1 MNLLYLFFRKKF
13 TFTSVTCFFLLFR
26 IMSRL
31 KKTCVLLV
39 VGFYLGYMFTSR
51 TYEDTVDRLKQTV
64 ALYLRRTEAVFNNVT
79 AYHNN
84 SSPYRTMISNKKNN
98 HFTLSQL
105 SHRAQGSDGWNL
117 VFSRNRTIWKVQ
129 PSMCSRNTT
138 GFYRSKLRTNV
149 GSTTIYIYDPRKDI
163 WVSREIIRYGSWE
176 GTHINLILS
185 LLQQDPD
192 LHFVDIGSNVGVFTL
207 AVALLGRRV
216 LAVDAL
222 AMNIMRLCSSV
233 IEGNF
238 TDSVQIVYNAFS
250 DVYETVSLGMDEN
263 NVGGTFVAKDKN
275 TNKVIGS
282 RVVGNYGTVQTIRLN
297 DVLSLPRFDFTK
309 VIMKIDVEGYEN
321 KVFKGGET
329 FFDKVDVRAVLM
341 EWQWLKTGNA
351 GQEIINFMLLKN
363 MEPHVPEQNPR
374 PLKIQDRGNWPN
386 DILWR
391 KKPLIKTR

>member
-1 MNLLYLFFRKKF
+1 
-13 TFTSVTCFFLLFR
+13 
-26 IMSRL
+26 MSRL
-31 KKTCVLLV
+31 KKTCILLV
-39 VGFYLGYMFTSR
+39 VGFCLGYMFTSM

-64 ALYLRRTEAVFNNVT
+64 ALYLRRTEAVFNNET

-84 SSPYRTMISNKKNN
+84 SPPSRTMISNKKNN

-105 SHRAQGSDGWNL
+105 SPRAQGSDGWNL

-176 GTHINLILS
+176 GKHINLILS

-297 DVLSLPRFDFTK
+297 DVLSLPRFDFKK

-321 KVFKGGET
+321 KVFKGGKT

-341 EWQWLKTGNA
+341 EWQWLKTGSD
-351 GQEIINFMLLKN
+351 GLEIINFMLRKN

>member
-1 MNLLYLFFRKKF
+1 MNLLIFSFITKDIYLCYVFFF
-13 TFTSVTCFFLLFR
+13 LFR

-39 VGFYLGYMFTSR
+39 VGFCLGYMFTFM
-51 TYEDTVDRLKQTV
+51 TYKDN
-64 ALYLRRTEAVFNNVT
+64 VFNNVT

-84 SSPYRTMISNKKNN
+84 SPPSRTLIPNKKTQ
-98 HFTLSQL
+98 FTLSQL
-105 SHRAQGSDGWNL
+105 SPRTQGDGWNV
-117 VFSRNRTIWKVQ
+117 VFSMNRTIWKVQ

-163 WVSREIIRYGSWE
+163 WVSKHIIRYGSWE
-176 GTHINLILS
+176 GKHINLIVS
-185 LLQQDPD
+185 LLQQAPD
-192 LHFVDIGSNVGVFTL
+192 LQFVDIGSNVGVFTL

-238 TDSVQIVYNAFS
+238 TDRVQIVYNAFS

-275 TNKVIGS
+275 TNKVKGS

-297 DVLSLPRFDFTK
+297 DVLSLPKFDFRK
-309 VIMKIDVEGYEN
+309 VILKIDVEGYEN
-321 KVFKGGET
+321 RVFKGGET
-329 FFDKVDVRAVLM
+329 FFDKVDVQAVLM
-341 EWQWLKTGNA
+341 EWQWLKTGSA
-351 GQEIINFMLLKN
+351 GQEIINFMLRKN
-363 MEPHVPEQNPR
+363 MEPHVPNPNPQ
-374 PLKIQDRGNWPN
+374 PLKIQDRGKWPN

-391 KKPLIKTR
+391 KKPLINT

>member
-1 MNLLYLFFRKKF
+1 MGICLYVDNRFDIAEG
-13 TFTSVTCFFLLFR
+13 
-26 IMSRL
+26 IMSKL
-31 KKTCVLLV
+31 KKSCVLLV
-39 VGFYLGYMFTSR
+39 VGFCLGYMFTSM
-51 TYEDTVDRLKQTV
+51 TYKDTVDKLKQNV
-64 ALYLRRTEAVFNNVT
+64 AVYLRRTEVVFNNVT

-84 SSPYRTMISNKKNN
+84 SPHSRTIIPNKKNN

-105 SHRAQGSDGWNL
+105 SPRTQGDVWNV
-117 VFSRNRTIWKVQ
+117 VFSMNRTIWNVQ

-138 GFYRSKLRTNV
+138 GFYRSKLKTNV
-149 GSTTIYIYDPRKDI
+149 GSTTIYIYDPSKDI
-163 WVSREIIRYGSWE
+163 WVSRDIIRYGSWE
-176 GTHINLILS
+176 GKHINLILS
-185 LLQQDPD
+185 LLRQDPD
-192 LHFVDIGSNVGVFTL
+192 LRFVDIGSNVGVFTL

-238 TDSVQIVYNAFS
+238 TDGVQIVYNAFS
-250 DVYETVSLGMDEN
+250 DVYETVSLGMDQN

-275 TNKVIGS
+275 TNKVKGS

-297 DVLSLPRFDFTK
+297 DVLSLPKFDFRK

-329 FFDKVDVRAVLM
+329 FFDKVDVQAVLM
-341 EWQWLKTGNA
+341 EWQWLKTGSA
-351 GQEIINFMLLKN
+351 GQEIINFMLRKN
-363 MEPHVPEQNPR
+363 MEPHFPEPNPR
-374 PLKIQDRGNWPN
+374 PLKIQNRGNWPN

-391 KKPLIKTR
+391 KKPSIKAR